1 MERPESPS
9 GSLNRLPIR
18 IHPSCCTLNS
28 ALELKL
34 RVLIV
39 DDHSVNRRLPTTLL
53 RQHGWE
59 VDGAPD
65 GETALQMLA
74 AKRFDA
80 VLLDLNMPV
89 TSGFE
94 VCRRLRAD
102 DTQKHLR
109 IIACT
114 AVSAIEKLP
123 PAAGFDGLLRKPY
136 TPEALMA
143 VLTGPLNEMQERG
156 A

>member
-1 MERPESPS
+1 MPQW
-9 GSLNRLPIR
+9 
-18 IHPSCCTLNS
+18 
-28 ALELKL
+28 

-39 DDHSVNRRLPTTLL
+39 DDHSVNRRLPASLL
-53 RQHGWE
+53 SRHGWDVE
-59 VDGAPD
+59 MAAD
-65 GETALQMLA
+65 GETALTMLGQ
-74 AKRFDA
+74 KRFDA

-102 DTQKHLR
+102 PSQHHLR

-114 AVSAIEKLP
+114 AVSAIESLP
-123 PAAGFDGLLRKPY
+123 ANAGFDGMLRKPY
-136 TPEALMA
+136 TAEALLAM
-143 VLTGPLNEMQERG
+143 LSGGTNTSG